1 MSRPRE
7 ATSVASSTERDFDL
21 NLLRAPRRLFWAED
35 EDPDSESVFTHTPSH
50 SVQAFTQFLI
60 LKTKNGFWIEHQ
72 EDKQLM
78 LLIKIFGWRTR
89 DIWWCFKTVFKK

>member
-35 EDPDSESVFTHTPSH
+35 EDPDSESVFTHTASH
-50 SVQAFTQFLI
+50 SLQAFTQFLI
-60 LKTKNGFWIEHQ
+60 LKSTNNGFWLEHQ

-78 LLIKIFGWRTR
+78 LLILLKIFGMR
-89 DIWWCFKTVFKK
+89 CFKTV